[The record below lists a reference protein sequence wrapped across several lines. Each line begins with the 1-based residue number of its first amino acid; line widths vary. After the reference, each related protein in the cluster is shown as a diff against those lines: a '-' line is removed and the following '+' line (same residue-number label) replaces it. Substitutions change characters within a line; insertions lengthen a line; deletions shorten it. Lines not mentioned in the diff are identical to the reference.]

1 MESSISPARCPW
13 YANVH
18 TVPGFFKNAPRH
30 LEFRYVL
37 AKSILIVDDS
47 DMIRASLRKFLEREL
62 VFKVCGKAFDGL
74 DALEKA
80 PQLEPDLVILDL
92 AMPRMN
98 GLQAARKLRS
108 LPMNIP
114 IILFTMYSDA
124 LQFHDVEDAG
134 VDAVVAKTNLVG
146 LKQNIENLLA
156 RNEAEV

>member
-1 MESSISPARCPW
+1 
-13 YANVH
+13 
-18 TVPGFFKNAPRH
+18 
-30 LEFRYVL
+30 L

-47 DMIRASLRKFLEREL
+47 DMVRASLRKFLEREPG
-62 VFKVCGKAFDGL
+62 FKVCGEAFDGL
-74 DALEKA
+74 DALEKV

-108 LPMNIP
+108 LPVNIP

-124 LQFHDVEDAG
+124 LQFRDVRDAG

-146 LKQNIENLLA
+146 LKQNIANLLA
-156 RNEAEV
+156 RNGPKHSRN

>member
-1 MESSISPARCPW
+1 
-13 YANVH
+13 
-18 TVPGFFKNAPRH
+18 
-30 LEFRYVL
+30 L

-47 DMIRASLRKFLEREL
+47 DMVRASLRKFLEREL
-62 VFKVCGKAFDGL
+62 GFKVCGEAFDGL
-74 DALEKA
+74 DALEKV

-108 LPMNIP
+108 LPLNIP

-124 LQFHDVEDAG
+124 LQFHDVKDAG

-146 LKQNIENLLA
+146 LRQNIENLLA
-156 RNEAEV
+156 AE